1 MCFKKIYGFVCV
13 SVVCAHSFVA
23 AMGDSD
29 TESVVASSP
38 SGSSPVQEPQDLPE
52 VHKFRK
58 ACASLAQIVE
68 EALQKATRSS
78 LRSTDVS
85 PSAAEDSSFN
95 FEEALKRVSRYL
107 ENQRQKK
114 EAKKQALKD
123 EVRKLKKTIKE
134 YDDPAGFGSDEDTS
148 SAPSRAG
155 VLYRKNFLG
164 VELEQSMASSVE
176 SASKLL
182 GKLGLEGKTSQDSDA
197 SSVESASKFL
207 EGLGVQPTSTTCGQ
221 DAHAFEGQSRDSDM
235 SSVKSASEI
244 LRNLGL

>member
-1 MCFKKIYGFVCV
+1 MCV
-13 SVVCAHSFVA
+13 SVVCGHSFVA
-23 AMGDSD
+23 AMGGSD
-29 TESVVASSP
+29 TESVAVSSSSHP
-38 SGSSPVQEPQDLPE
+38 SGGSLVQETQDLPG
-52 VHKFRK
+52 VHKFRE
-58 ACASLAQIVE
+58 ACASLAQTVE
-68 EALQKATRSS
+68 DATRSS
-78 LRSTDVS
+78 GRSTTDVS
-85 PSAAEDSSFN
+85 SSAEVNSFSSEKNSFD
-95 FEEALKRVSRYL
+95 FEKELEKFSHYL
-107 ENQRQKK
+107 EEQRQKEK
-114 EAKKQALKD
+114 AKKQALKD
-123 EVRKLKKTIKE
+123 EVSKLKKTVKE

-182 GKLGLEGKTSQDSDA
+182 GELGLEGKTSQDSDA

-207 EGLGVQPTSTTCGQ
+207 EGLGVQPTSTTCVRGQ

-244 LRNLGL
+244 LRSLGL